1 MASIQIDIRV
11 QRPAEEVWAALASIG
26 EAHHVFAGVLSDS
39 RLEGDDVRVATFA
52 NGLVV
57 KEQIVAIDPDL
68 RRIAYTV
75 LGETFRHHNASMQVI
90 ADGPNAC
97 RFVWITDVLPHSAA
111 DQVRPLM
118 EAGAR
123 ALKTTREAAADARRS
138 DARQ

>member
-1 MASIQIDIRV
+1 M
-11 QRPAEEVWAALASIG
+11 
-26 EAHHVFAGVLSDS
+26 LSDS
-39 RLEGDDVRVATFA
+39 LLESHDVRVATFA

-57 KEQIVAIDPDL
+57 KEQIVDIDPDL

-75 LGETFRHHNASMQVI
+75 LGETFQHHNASMQVT
-90 ADGPNAC
+90 AEGANAC

-123 ALKTTREAAADARRS
+123 ALKNTLEAADARRS
-138 DARQ
+138 DARR